1 MLIAINGEDLCT
13 TGSSPLLDSSLEGFG
28 GHRHLLCN
36 YDDRDSQS
44 MKVVLT
50 L

>member
-1 MLIAINGEDLCT
+1 MHIAISRKDLCT
-13 TGSSPLLDSSLEGFG
+13 TGSSPLLEGFG
-28 GHRHLLCN
+28 GQRHLLCN